1 MTSARPCRMSLGWT
15 AGARGASDVR
25 TRAISAVAIVIP
37 LALLLWLGGIPW
49 LAAIILV
56 SLVAIRELF
65 AAFRQNGYRPLL
77 LVQVLLAIGLP
88 TIAYF
93 GHGALA
99 WMVPLVALTIAVS
112 LVAAMARP
120 DLKGALADWAVSVAG
135 ALYVAL
141 LLSYFVALRQV
152 DQGLLWILMAF
163 LCTWACDSAAYLVGR
178 SVGKRKFSPRI
189 SPNKTW
195 EGTIGGVIGATLAGL
210 LAVPLLGLPVPWA
223 LLLGAAVSVAAISGD
238 LAESL
243 IKRQLGIK
251 DSGTLIPG
259 HGGVLDRVDS
269 LLFAVPLV
277 YYVMVVFGLLSSS

>member
-1 MTSARPCRMSLGWT
+1 M
-15 AGARGASDVR
+15 R

-37 LALLLWLGGIPW
+37 VALLLWLGGVPW
-49 LAAIILV
+49 LAAVIV
-56 SLVAIRELF
+56 VAFVAIQELF

-77 LVQVLLAIGLP
+77 LVQALLAVGLP
-88 TIAYF
+88 AIAFF
-93 GHGALA
+93 GHGSLA
-99 WMVPLVALTIAVS
+99 WVAPLVALTIAVS

-120 DLKGALADWAVSVAG
+120 ELKGSLADWAVSLAG

-141 LLSYFVALRQV
+141 LLSYFVALRQA
-152 DQGLLWILMAF
+152 DQGLRWILMAF

-178 SVGKRKFSPRI
+178 TVGRRKFSPRI

-195 EGTIGGVIGATLAGL
+195 EGTIGGVVGATLVGL
-210 LAVPLLGLPVPWA
+210 LAVPLLGLPIWWA
-223 LLLGAAVSVAAISGD
+223 LLMGAAVSVAAISGD
-238 LAESL
+238 LAESF

-277 YYVMVVFGLLSSS
+277 YYVMVVFSITSSP